1 MLFQTFISNNATV
14 NIYVYIFEH
23 MYDYVFWL
31 DS

>member
-23 MYDYVFWL
+23 IFYYVCWL